1 MQDIVQD
8 ALDNAEQEARDMDVE
23 LDDDEFGDPRIVIVG
38 CGGAGNNTI
47 NRLYNIGVDGADT
60 VAINTDKQHLKMIE
74 ADTKILVGKSL
85 TNGLGAGGDPSMG
98 ERATEMA
105 QGTIKE
111 VLGDADLVFVT
122 AGMGGGTGTGAAPV
136 VSEIAKEQGAI
147 VVGMVSTPFNVERAR
162 TVKAEEGLEKLREQ
176 ADSIIVLDNNRLLD
190 YVPNLPIGKAF
201 SVMDQII
208 AETVK
213 GISETITQPSLINLD
228 YADMSTIMN
237 QGGVAVMLVGE
248 TQDKNKTDEVVKDA
262 MNHPLLDVDYRGAS
276 GGLVHITGGPD
287 LTLKEAEGIADNI
300 TERLEASA
308 NVIWGARIQED
319 YKGKVRVMAIMTGVQ
334 SAQVLGPTTQKQADK
349 SRASIEGLD
358 EADFDASNN
367 VEEIGAAG
375 NGGSAGSSSRSGSGS
390 GSGSRSRSRSSSNA
404 GFGAQSDGGRE
415 EVERQNGVDVIR

>member
-1 MQDIVQD
+1 MQDLVNS
-8 ALDNAEQEARDMDVE
+8 ALENAEAENRDLSEAG
-23 LDDDEFGDPRIVIVG
+23 DDADGFGDPRIAIIG
-38 CGGAGNNTI
+38 CGGAGNNTV

-60 VAINTDKQHLKMIE
+60 IAINTDKQHLQMVE

-85 TNGLGAGGDPSMG
+85 TEGLGAGGEPSVG
-98 ERATEMA
+98 ARATEMA

-136 VSEIAKEQGAI
+136 VSKIAKDQGAI

-162 TVKAEEGLEKLREQ
+162 TVKAEEGLEKLRGE

-228 YADMSTIMN
+228 YADMTAIMG

-248 TQDKNKTDEVVKDA
+248 TQDKNKTEEVVKDA
-262 MNHPLLDVDYRGAS
+262 MNHPLLDVDYRGAT

-287 LTLKEAEGIADNI
+287 LTLKEAEGVAQNI
-300 TERLEASA
+300 TERLEANA
-308 NVIWGARIQED
+308 NVIWGARIED
-319 YKGKVRVMAIMTGVQ
+319 EYKGKVRVMAIMTGVQ
-334 SAQVLGPTTQKQADK
+334 SAQILGPSTQKQADA
-349 SRASIEGLD
+349 SREALD
-358 EADFDASNN
+358 AEFDDLNEVDS
-367 VEEIGAAG
+367 
-375 NGGSAGSSSRSGSGS
+375 GGSTATGSSGSE
-390 GSGSRSRSRSSSNA
+390 
-404 GFGAQSDGGRE
+404 FGTSHTDGGTKPTE
-415 EVERQNGVDVIR
+415 TNNGLDVIR

>member
-1 MQDIVQD
+1 MQDIVNE
-8 ALDNAEQEARDMDVE
+8 ALERDEQEQKQMDDV
-23 LDDDEFGDPRIVIVG
+23 DGFGDPRIVIVG
-38 CGGAGNNTI
+38 CGGAGNNTV
-47 NRLYNIGVDGADT
+47 NRLYNIGVDGAET
-60 VAINTDKQHLKMIE
+60 IALNTDKQHLQMIE

-85 TNGLGAGGDPSMG
+85 TNGLGAGGDPDMG

-136 VSEIAKEQGAI
+136 VSKIAKEQGAI

-162 TVKAEEGLEKLREQ
+162 TVKAEEGLERLRNE

-228 YADMSTIMN
+228 YADMTAIMDS
-237 QGGVAVMLVGE
+237 GGVAVMLVGE
-248 TQDKNKTDEVVKDA
+248 TQDKNKSQEVVKDA

-287 LTLKEAEGIADNI
+287 LTLKEAEGIADDI

-308 NVIWGARIQED
+308 NVIWGARIREE

-334 SAQVLGPTTQKQADK
+334 SAQVLGPSTQKQAER
-349 SRASIEGLD
+349 SRA
-358 EADFDASNN
+358 ASD
-367 VEEIGAAG
+367 VSDTDSPSWGAE
-375 NGGSAGSSSRSGSGS
+375 
-390 GSGSRSRSRSSSNA
+390 
-404 GFGAQSDGGRE
+404 SDGGRDE
-415 EVERQNGVDVIR
+415 IERENGLDVIR

>member
-1 MQDIVQD
+1 MQDIVNS
-8 ALDNAEQEARDMDVE
+8 ALENAEKEKRTMDTSNDGE
-23 LDDDEFGDPRIVIVG
+23 EFGEPRIVIIG
-38 CGGAGNNTI
+38 AGGAGNNTV
-47 NRLYNIGVDGADT
+47 NRLFNIGVEGAET
-60 VAINTDKQHLKMIE
+60 IAINTDKQHLQMIE

-85 TNGLGAGGDPSMG
+85 TQGLGAGGDPNMG

-136 VSEIAKEQGAI
+136 ISKIAKEQGAI

-162 TVKAEEGLEKLREQ
+162 TVKAEEGLETLRNE

-228 YADMSTIMN
+228 YADMTSVMN

-248 TQDKNKTDEVVKDA
+248 TSDKNKSEEVVKDA

-287 LTLKEAEGIADNI
+287 LTLKEAEGIAQNI

-308 NVIWGARIQED
+308 NVIWGARIQEE

-334 SAQVLGPTTQKQADK
+334 SAQILGPTTQKQVNA
-349 SRASIEGLD
+349 SRQAIEGD
-358 EADFDASNN
+358 GSASTGSTVGTASFDAHETTN
-367 VEEIGAAG
+367 
-375 NGGSAGSSSRSGSGS
+375 GSG
-390 GSGSRSRSRSSSNA
+390 GHEYGET
-404 GFGAQSDGGRE
+404 DGGE
-415 EVERQNGVDVIR
+415 APTEQNNGLDVIR

>member
-1 MQDIVQD
+1 MLDIVQE
-8 ALDNAEQEARDMDVE
+8 ALQNEEKERAKKTSLR
-23 LDDDEFGDPRIVIVG
+23 DDDFGEPRIVVVG

-47 NRLYNIGVDGADT
+47 NRLYNIGIHGAET

-105 QGTIKE
+105 AGTVKE
-111 VLGDADLVFVT
+111 VLGGADLVFVT
-122 AGMGGGTGTGAAPV
+122 AGMGGGTGTGSAPV
-136 VSEIAKEQGAI
+136 VCKIAKEQGAI
-147 VVGMVSTPFNVERAR
+147 VIGMVSTPFNIERAR
-162 TVKAEEGLEKLREQ
+162 TVKAEEGLEALRES

-228 YADMSTIMN
+228 YADMAAVMSS
-237 QGGVAVMLVGE
+237 GGVAVMLVGE
-248 TQDKNKTDEVVKDA
+248 TQDKNKTEEVVRDA

-276 GGLVHITGGPD
+276 GALVHITGSPD

-300 TERLEASA
+300 TERLDPTA
-308 NVIWGARIQED
+308 NVIWGARVEEE
-319 YKGKVRVMAIMTGVQ
+319 YKGKVRVLAIMTGVQ
-334 SAQVLGPTTQKQADK
+334 SAQVLGP
-349 SRASIEGLD
+349 
-358 EADFDASNN
+358 
-367 VEEIGAAG
+367 
-375 NGGSAGSSSRSGSGS
+375 SSRMQSAPI
-390 GSGSRSRSRSSSNA
+390 RSLADGDTRW
-404 GFGAQSDGGRE
+404 SDGGRRE
-415 EVERQNGVDVIR
+415 IEQINGLDVIR

>member
-8 ALDNAEQEARDMDVE
+8 ALDNANEEQRE
-23 LDDDEFGDPRIVIVG
+23 LAADTPDDEFGTPRIVVVG
-38 CGGAGNNTI
+38 AGGAGNNTI
-47 NRLYNIGVDGADT
+47 NRLYNIGVEGADT

-105 QGTIKE
+105 QGTIQE
-111 VLGDADLVFVT
+111 TLGDADLVFVT

-136 VSEIAKEQGAI
+136 VSKIAKEQGAI

-162 TVKAEEGLEKLREQ
+162 TVKAKEGLENLREE

-228 YADMSTIMN
+228 YADMTAIMN

-248 TQDKNKTDEVVKDA
+248 TQDKNKTREVVKDA

-300 TERLEASA
+300 TTRLDADA
-308 NVIWGARIQED
+308 NVIWGARIREN

-334 SAQVLGPTTQKQADK
+334 SKQILAPTTQQQA
-349 SRASIEGLD
+349 
-358 EADFDASNN
+358 
-367 VEEIGAAG
+367 
-375 NGGSAGSSSRSGSGS
+375 SRSKSAADSVNPDQPIRGDT
-390 GSGSRSRSRSSSNA
+390 A
-404 GFGAQSDGGRE
+404 GDGGE
-415 EVERQNGVDVIR
+415 DNDETNNGVDVIR

>member
-1 MQDIVQD
+1 MQDLVNS
-8 ALDNAEQEARDMDVE
+8 ALENAEQEKRDLEDAE
-23 LDDDEFGDPRIVIVG
+23 GDASEFGDPRIAIIG
-38 CGGAGNNTI
+38 CGGAGNNTV

-60 VAINTDKQHLKMIE
+60 IAINTDKQHLQMIE

-85 TNGLGAGGDPSMG
+85 TQGLGAGGDPSMG

-111 VLGDADLVFVT
+111 VLGEADLVFVT

-136 VSEIAKEQGAI
+136 VSKIAKEQGAI

-162 TVKAEEGLEKLREQ
+162 TVKAEEGLEKLRGE

-228 YADMSTIMN
+228 YADMTSIMG

-248 TQDKNKTDEVVKDA
+248 TQDKNKTEEVVKDA
-262 MNHPLLDVDYRGAS
+262 MNHPLLDVDYRGAT

-287 LTLKEAEGIADNI
+287 LTLKEAEGIAQNI
-300 TERLEASA
+300 TERLEANA
-308 NVIWGARIQED
+308 NVIWGARIQDE

-334 SAQVLGPTTQKQADK
+334 SAQILGPTTQKQADA
-349 SRASIEGLD
+349 SRQAIDSADVETEGMT
-358 EADFDASNN
+358 E
-367 VEEIGAAG
+367 VHGAT
-375 NGGSAGSSSRSGSGS
+375 SSSS
-390 GSGSRSRSRSSSNA
+390 
-404 GFGAQSDGGRE
+404 FGQTDGGRS
-415 EVERQNGVDVIR
+415 EVEQNNGLDVIR

>member
-1 MQDIVQD
+1 MQDIFREAMKRD
-8 ALDNAEQEARDMDVE
+8 EEEQEATADVP
-23 LDDDEFGDPRIVIVG
+23 DGDDEFGSPRIVIVG
-38 CGGAGNNTI
+38 AGGAGNNTV
-47 NRLYNIGVDGADT
+47 NRLYNIGVDGAET
-60 VAINTDKQHLKMIE
+60 IAINTDKQHLKMIE

-85 TNGLGAGGDPSMG
+85 TQGLGAGGDPSMG

-105 QGTIKE
+105 QGTIKD
-111 VLGDADLVFVT
+111 VLGEADLVFVT

-136 VSEIAKEQGAI
+136 VSKIAKEQGAI

-162 TVKAEEGLEKLREQ
+162 TVKAEEGLEKLRNE

-228 YADMSTIMN
+228 YADMSTIMD

-248 TQDKNKTDEVVKDA
+248 NQDKNKTEEVVNDA

-287 LTLKEAEGIADNI
+287 LTLKEAQGIAENI
-300 TERLEASA
+300 TERLEARA
-308 NVIWGARIQED
+308 NVIWGARIQDE

-334 SAQVLGPTTQKQADK
+334 SAQVLGPSTQKQAEK
-349 SRASIEGLD
+349 SKQSIESA
-358 EADFDASNN
+358 EFDASENLD
-367 VEEIGAAG
+367 VGGTDSGSTAT
-375 NGGSAGSSSRSGSGS
+375 GGSWE
-390 GSGSRSRSRSSSNA
+390 
-404 GFGAQSDGGRE
+404 SDGGEQPRE
-415 EVERQNGVDVIR
+415 KQNGLDVIR

>member
-8 ALDNAEQEARDMDVE
+8 ALDNAEAEQREMDASG
-23 LDDDEFGDPRIVIVG
+23 DGDEFGDPRIVIVG
-38 CGGAGNNTI
+38 CGGAGNNTV
-47 NRLYNIGVDGADT
+47 NRLYNIGVEGADT

-136 VSEIAKEQGAI
+136 VSKIAKEQGAI

-162 TVKAEEGLEKLREQ
+162 TVKAEEGLEKLREE

-228 YADMSTIMN
+228 YADMTAIMN

-248 TQDKNKTDEVVKDA
+248 TQDKNKTNEVVKDA

-300 TERLEASA
+300 TERLDASA
-308 NVIWGARIQED
+308 NVIWGARIQEN

-334 SAQVLGPTTQKQADK
+334 SAQVLGPSTQKQADK
-349 SRASIEGLD
+349 SRAELQEVESSD
-358 EADFDASNN
+358 SKQRVADD
-367 VEEIGAAG
+367 AAG
-375 NGGSAGSSSRSGSGS
+375 
-390 GSGSRSRSRSSSNA
+390 
-404 GFGAQSDGGRE
+404 GFGGAHSDGGRE
-415 EVERQNGVDVIR
+415 EVEQENGLDVIR

>member
-1 MQDIVQD
+1 MQDIVNE
-8 ALDNAEQEARDMDVE
+8 ALERDEQEKEQMSDV
-23 LDDDEFGDPRIVIVG
+23 DGFGDPRIVIVG
-38 CGGAGNNTI
+38 AGGAGNNTV
-47 NRLYNIGVDGADT
+47 NRLYNIGVDGAET
-60 VAINTDKQHLKMIE
+60 IAINTDKQHLKMIE

-136 VSEIAKEQGAI
+136 VSKIAKEQGAI

-162 TVKAEEGLEKLREQ
+162 TLKAEEGIERLREE

-228 YADMSTIMN
+228 YADMTSIMN

-248 TQDKNKTDEVVKDA
+248 TQDKNKTEEVVKDA

-287 LTLKEAEGIADNI
+287 LTLQEAEGIAQNI
-300 TERLEASA
+300 TGRLEASA
-308 NVIWGARIQED
+308 NVIWGARIQDE
-319 YKGKVRVMAIMTGVQ
+319 YKGKVRVMAIMTGVK

-349 SRASIEGLD
+349 SRQAMEGVDD
-358 EADFDASNN
+358 ETFDAASNFEQN
-367 VEEIGAAG
+367 NSPE
-375 NGGSAGSSSRSGSGS
+375 
-390 GSGSRSRSRSSSNA
+390 
-404 GFGAQSDGGRE
+404 FGETDGGRDE
-415 EVERQNGVDVIR
+415 IEKKNGLDVVRTE

>member
-1 MQDIVQD
+1 MQDIVNE
-8 ALDNAEQEARDMDVE
+8 ALERDEQEQKQMD
-23 LDDDEFGDPRIVIVG
+23 DADGFGDPRIVIVG
-38 CGGAGNNTI
+38 AGGAGNNTV
-47 NRLYNIGVDGADT
+47 NRLYNIGVDGAET
-60 VAINTDKQHLKMIE
+60 IAINTDKQHLQMIE

-111 VLGDADLVFVT
+111 VLGEADLVFVT

-136 VSEIAKEQGAI
+136 VSKIAKEQGAI

-162 TVKAEEGLEKLREQ
+162 TVKAEEGLERLREE

-228 YADMSTIMN
+228 YADMTSIMN

-248 TQDKNKTDEVVKDA
+248 TQDKNKTEEVVKDA

-287 LTLKEAEGIADNI
+287 LTLQEAEGIAQNI
-300 TERLEASA
+300 TERLEANA
-308 NVIWGARIQED
+308 NVIWGARIQEA
-319 YKGKVRVMAIMTGVQ
+319 YKGKVRVMAIMTGVK

-349 SRASIEGLD
+349 SRQAIQGVDESD
-358 EADFDASNN
+358 EAFDAASNFQQ
-367 VEEIGAAG
+367 
-375 NGGSAGSSSRSGSGS
+375 
-390 GSGSRSRSRSSSNA
+390 SNSQE
-404 GFGAQSDGGRE
+404 FGETDGGHE
-415 EVERQNGVDVIR
+415 EVETQNGLDVIRTE

>member
-8 ALDNAEQEARDMDVE
+8 ALANAEAEQRDMSAVAD
-23 LDDDEFGDPRIVIVG
+23 DDDEFGEPRIVIVG
-38 CGGAGNNTI
+38 AGGAGNNTI
-47 NRLYNIGVDGADT
+47 NRLYNIGVDGAET

-74 ADTKILVGKSL
+74 AETKILVGKSL

-98 ERATEMA
+98 SRATEMA

-136 VSEIAKEQGAI
+136 VSKIAKEQGAI

-162 TVKAEEGLEKLREQ
+162 TVKAEEGLENLRNE

-248 TQDKNKTDEVVKDA
+248 TQDKNKTQEVVNDA

-308 NVIWGARIQED
+308 NVIWGARIQEE

-334 SAQVLGPTTQKQADK
+334 SAQVLGPSTQKQADK
-349 SRASIEGLD
+349 SRASIEGGQAS
-358 EADFDASNN
+358 EVDFDAK
-367 VEEIGAAG
+367 
-375 NGGSAGSSSRSGSGS
+375 
-390 GSGSRSRSRSSSNA
+390 SNA
-404 GFGAQSDGGRE
+404 QTAQNGQEAAWQSDGGRE
-415 EVERQNGVDVIR
+415 ESTERSNGLDVIRCRRDTRRRARRTAPRSRP

>member
-1 MQDIVQD
+1 MQDIVRD
-8 ALDNAEQEARDMDVE
+8 ALDNAEAEQQRKRE
-23 LDDDEFGDPRIVIVG
+23 LGDDEDFGDPRIVIVG

-47 NRLYNIGVDGADT
+47 NRLYNIGVDGAET
-60 VAINTDKQHLKMIE
+60 VAINTDKQHLQMIE

-85 TNGLGAGGDPSMG
+85 TQGLGAGGDPEMG

-105 QGTIKE
+105 TGTIEE

-136 VSEIAKEQGAI
+136 VSKIAKSQGAI

-162 TVKAEEGLEKLREQ
+162 TVKAEEGLEKLRNE

-228 YADMSTIMN
+228 YADMTAIMN

-248 TQDKNKTDEVVKDA
+248 TQDKNKTDEVVRDA

-308 NVIWGARIQED
+308 NVIWGARIQEE

-334 SAQVLGPTTQKQADK
+334 SAQILGPSTQKQADR
-349 SRASIEGLD
+349 SRASING
-358 EADFDASNN
+358 EAVS
-367 VEEIGAAG
+367 
-375 NGGSAGSSSRSGSGS
+375 
-390 GSGSRSRSRSSSNA
+390 
-404 GFGAQSDGGRE
+404 GAQSDGGQDE
-415 EVERQNGVDVIR
+415 LERNNGLDVIR

>member
-1 MQDIVQD
+1 VGEGITMQDIVNE
-8 ALDNAEQEARDMDVE
+8 ALERDEQEQKQMDDV
-23 LDDDEFGDPRIVIVG
+23 DGFGDPRIVIVG
-38 CGGAGNNTI
+38 CGGAGNNTV
-47 NRLYNIGVDGADT
+47 NRLYNIGVDGAET
-60 VAINTDKQHLKMIE
+60 IAINTDKQHLKMIE

-136 VSEIAKEQGAI
+136 VSNIAKDQGAI

-162 TVKAEEGLEKLREQ
+162 TVKAEEGLERLRDE

-228 YADMSTIMN
+228 YADMTSIMN

-248 TQDKNKTDEVVKDA
+248 TQDKNKTEEVVKDA

-287 LTLKEAEGIADNI
+287 LTLQEAEGIAQNI
-300 TERLEASA
+300 TDRLDASA
-308 NVIWGARIQED
+308 NVIWGARIQEE
-319 YKGKVRVMAIMTGVQ
+319 YKGKVRVMAIMTGVK

-349 SRASIEGLD
+349 SRQAIDGVDD
-358 EADFDASNN
+358 ETFDAASNFQQ
-367 VEEIGAAG
+367 
-375 NGGSAGSSSRSGSGS
+375 
-390 GSGSRSRSRSSSNA
+390 SNQNQS
-404 GFGAQSDGGRE
+404 FGETDGGHE
-415 EVERQNGVDVIR
+415 EVEKQNGLDVVRTE